1 LSSTT
6 SMSDM
11 TQEPNESAVD
21 NSIILAGRVVGFIPP
36 TQGQMEALIRIGRTL
51 ERGTDDGRQDFWMK
65 QIDRIGTLLESLIA
79 EGDRDTVDQLY
90 LTGKIDHSELIRAIM
105 GKMSSNAEKSE
116 NKAIAKAK
124 KVAGARVQRK

>member
-1 LSSTT
+1 
-6 SMSDM
+6 M
-11 TQEPNESAVD
+11 TQESNESAAD

-90 LTGKIDHSELIRAIM
+90 LTGKIDHSGLIRAIM
-105 GKMSSNAEKSE
+105 GKISSNAEKSE
-116 NKAIAKAK
+116 DKAIAKAK